1 MWLVMPYWPFAR
13 TVPPNE
19 TNKQTKTKTLWFVFP
34 PFISLVCVYSVMQYY
49 GMLMGDATECGC
61 DRFTVEQQAL
71 PQRGLFTQLGREAAV
86 FKTQWASGLIPVW

>member
-1 MWLVMPYWPFAR
+1 
-13 TVPPNE
+13 
-19 TNKQTKTKTLWFVFP
+19 
-34 PFISLVCVYSVMQYY
+34 MQYY
-49 GMLMGDATECGC
+49 GMLMGDATEWGC